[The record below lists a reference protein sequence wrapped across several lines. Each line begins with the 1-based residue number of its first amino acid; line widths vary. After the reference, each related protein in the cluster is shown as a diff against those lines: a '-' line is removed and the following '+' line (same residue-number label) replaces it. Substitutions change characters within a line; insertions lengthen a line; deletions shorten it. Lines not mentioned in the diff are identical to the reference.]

1 MEETQAERTANVAFA
16 EARVGNILL
25 MEMMDTLEA
34 RGLVGRADI
43 AGALL
48 RMEWRATVA
57 DVVYE
62 QAGDITHHT
71 EIAKQTVD
79 EWEIRFRLPPQMQ
92 SLRQAQQG
100 WLAKGSVGE
109 SPLYSSRVIELF
121 SDEDA

>member
-34 RGLVGRADI
+34 RGLVDSADI

-71 EIAKQTVD
+71 EIAKQTID
-79 EWEIRFRLPPQMQ
+79 EWEKRFRLPPQLQ
-92 SLRQAQQG
+92 SLREAQQG
-100 WLAKGSVGE
+100 WLVKGSVGE
-109 SPLYSSRVIELF
+109 SPLYSNRVIGLF
-121 SDEDA
+121 SGEDA

>member
-34 RGLVGRADI
+34 RGLVDRADI

-62 QAGDITHHT
+62 QADDITHHT
-71 EIAKQTVD
+71 EIAKQTID
-79 EWEIRFRLPPQMQ
+79 EWEKRFRLPPQLQ

-100 WLAKGSVGE
+100 WLVKGCVGE
-109 SPLYSSRVIELF
+109 SPLYSNRVIGLF

>member
-34 RGLVGRADI
+34 RGLVDRADI

-57 DVVYE
+57 DVVYKNE
-62 QAGDITHHT
+62 GDITHHT
-71 EIAKQTVD
+71 EIARLTID
-79 EWEIRFRLPPQMQ
+79 EWEKRFRLPPQMR

-109 SPLYSSRVIELF
+109 SPLYSNRVIELF
-121 SDEDA
+121 SGEDA